1 MKTEFERASADE
13 ELYQHAPA
21 PMAMGVNPADGMPQ
35 HINLGAMMAAPPLR
49 LDTMVCMADTREF
62 VIRNE
67 WGEITHLFDPV
78 SVGRAPDG
86 SYRVPLHVV
95 LGRNL
100 ARRAWPVRLFWN
112 VLNWLFGHADGW
124 HEVEPVRPA
133 CQHYARSLTDIGG
146 DVERK
151 FVQRVCLA
159 QKTDNGEYVTLRDS
173 MVLACEI
180 RNPRDTVSEAQL
192 DRGDAE
198 LIERATKKI
207 DDQEVFDPTAELAA
221 LKSTGVGGIFSGKN

>member
-49 LDTMVCMADTREF
+49 VDTMVCMADTSSF

-67 WGEITHLFDPV
+67 WGEVIEIFDPV
-78 SVGRAPDG
+78 QVSRAPDG
-86 SYRVPLHVV
+86 SYRVETRELLRRRYQRKSWVVRAIWWVLHRV
-95 LGRNL
+95 GGE
-100 ARRAWPVRLFWN
+100 AS
-112 VLNWLFGHADGW
+112 GW
-124 HEVEPVRPA
+124 SEVEPVRPA
-133 CQHYARSLTDIGG
+133 CQYYARSLTDIGG
-146 DVERK
+146 DVDRK

-198 LIERATKKI
+198 LIERATKKVT
-207 DDQEVFDPTAELAA
+207 DQEVFDPTAELAA
-221 LKSTGVGGIFSGKN
+221 LKSNGVGGIFSSKN